1 MKRNGRKVNENFG
14 SMIRYLREKQGYSL
28 KDLEDITGI
37 SPSYINRLERG
48 TRACPSYP
56 IIEKLAKALNADVT
70 ELLEIAELSMPDKD
84 VKFLG
89 EIILSSNFRLA
100 DEIATKEQ
108 KEKLVAI
115 LDEIIY
121 CQWEEDIVADLAEI
135 GKLINE
141 FKLIDM

>member
-1 MKRNGRKVNENFG
+1 M
-14 SMIRYLREKQGYSL
+14 
-28 KDLEDITGI
+28 
-37 SPSYINRLERG
+37 RG
-48 TRACPSYP
+48 DRACPSYP

>member
-1 MKRNGRKVNENFG
+1 LKRKGRRVNENFG
-14 SMIRYLREKQGYSL
+14 SMLRYLREKQGYSL
-28 KDLEDITGI
+28 KDLENITGI

-48 TRACPSYP
+48 ARACPSYP
-56 IIEKLAKALNADVT
+56 IIEKLAKALNADIA
-70 ELLEIAELSMPDKD
+70 ELLEIAEISMNNSD

-89 EIILSSNFRLA
+89 EIILSCDCRLT

-115 LDEIIY
+115 IDEIIY
-121 CQWEEDIVADLAEI
+121 CQWEDDIVADLAEI

-141 FKLIDM
+141 FKLIGM

>member
-1 MKRNGRKVNENFG
+1 LKRNGRKVNENFG